1 MDWDSVVGLGEMMNF
16 PGILSSDERTHAI
29 VGETLQAGKTVTGHY
44 SLPETGP
51 GLNAYIA
58 SGVRC
63 CHESTPDRG
72 CPGKNAPGDV
82 RHVPGGLRLAGP
94 P

>member
-1 MDWDSVVGLGEMMNF
+1 MNF

-51 GLNAYIA
+51 GLNA
-58 SGVRC
+58 
-63 CHESTPDRG
+63 
-72 CPGKNAPGDV
+72 DV
-82 RHVPGGLRLAGP
+82 YKRQILPSSR
-94 P
+94 